1 MSSGYYLP
9 PAQHASFAVISRLI
23 SCLVTE
29 SLLRAY
35 YIPLSGIPDTS
46 GFAVVLSTH
55 LISEKPII
63 NRSLR
68 PHDIFVIVPLLN
80 TPVLDG
86 TASRHGYPIGLLD
99 PLDMVPVFYELTDKT
114 TSDINNVRDTQL
126 IPVSML
132 MFVFQRNLK
141 RSVIDSLLP
150 NPWEL
155 GNFREL
161 VEITDPIYVWRK
173 FVDGIIIQESLSET
187 IEKELSS
194 SYEWQSRSFS
204 AISYISI

>member
-35 YIPLSGIPDTS
+35 YIPLSGISDTS
-46 GFAVVLSTH
+46 GFAVILSTH
-55 LISEKPII
+55 LISEKPVI

-80 TPVLDG
+80 TPVLGG

-99 PLDMVPVFYELTDKT
+99 PLDMAPVFYELADRPTIDT
-114 TSDINNVRDTQL
+114 NNVRGTRL
-126 IPVSML
+126 VSDASDMNIN
-132 MFVFQRNLK
+132 VRAPEPCQK
-141 RSVIDSLLP
+141 
-150 NPWEL
+150 
-155 GNFREL
+155 GCH
-161 VEITDPIYVWRK
+161 
-173 FVDGIIIQESLSET
+173 
-187 IEKELSS
+187 
-194 SYEWQSRSFS
+194 
-204 AISYISI
+204 